1 MANRK
6 FLLVLDDMLFLSIE
20 VSPLLY
26 LADNMIPFLK
36 SYPICLLYTSDA
48 ADEL

>member
-36 SYPICLLYTSDA
+36 SYPIPPVNERLIR
-48 ADEL
+48 